1 MKPDVNDDGVT
12 IYHRHHSYTH
22 CDGDDYNNKIITAG
36 IIIVA
41 LMLL

>member
-22 CDGDDYNNKIITAG
+22 CDGDDYNNIITVG